1 MKSTLIDAGPIIALF
16 RKNDHYHHKALT
28 FIKNYRG
35 RLITTWPVITEVMH
49 ELFRPDI
56 QEKFLIWINRG
67 GIEIAFTDQH
77 AIPALLKLLNKYS
90 DLPMDLADA
99 TLILCA
105 EETGIKDIATIDSD
119 FYIYR
124 TVKKEY
130 LNNVFLS

>member
-1 MKSTLIDAGPIIALF
+1 MRSTLIDAGPIIALF

-28 FIKNYRG
+28 FIKNYQG

-56 QEKFLIWINRG
+56 QMKFLTWIERG
-67 GIEIAFTDQH
+67 GLEIAITDQH
-77 AIPALLKLLNKYS
+77 AIPALLKLLNKYA

-99 TLILCA
+99 TLMLYA

-119 FYIYR
+119 FNIYR
-124 TVKKEY
+124 TLKKEY
-130 LNNVFLS
+130 LNNIFL